1 MTWYI
6 ANTELKAGPGKVVEE
21 AATGLSEAMA
31 DPALCPSGRLS
42 FMGLECFSF
51 CLASRY
57 LI

>member
-1 MTWYI
+1 M
-6 ANTELKAGPGKVVEE
+6 VEE
-21 AATGLSEAMA
+21 AATGLSEATA